1 MQFSCLLAFPRYY
14 CLRVVAFPV
23 ASAAP
28 FLPPFYP
35 ATDHARIRFV
45 YYMIINELLQL

>member
-23 ASAAP
+23 ASWV
-28 FLPPFYP
+28 PPFFL
-35 ATDHARIRFV
+35 AAIDHTRIRFV